1 VAIVT
6 LRRMNDTEK
15 RRTKRRRKAGK
26 TYRTSDLG
34 NGMVQATPEAVLRAM
49 GGLPPDLEWDVM
61 APNVIPIL
69 PRRRPMPP
77 QAGEPFRVTL
87 PPGIPTG
94 FGIDIG
100 PAFLVVGESL
110 LGTWPVEPAELVATA
125 LENLRT
131 RLRPVRPRD
140 LVRQA
145 IDRVPVRV
153 LQSGVGC
160 ASALV
165 LVPDELARIFGEA
178 PQALIAPMR
187 DLLVALPADTDRS
200 FVAWLNDELAEMD
213 PNGLALDAF
222 VLEGGAVRYESL
234 RAPMR
239 LD

>member
-1 VAIVT
+1 MLV
-6 LRRMNDTEK
+6 MNDTEK
-15 RRTKRRRKAGK
+15 RRAKRRRKAGK
-26 TYRTSDLG
+26 CHRPTDLG
-34 NGMVQATPEAVLRAM
+34 SGMAQATPEAVLRAM
-49 GGLPPDLEWDVM
+49 GGLPPDLEWPVM

-110 LGTWPVEPAELVATA
+110 LASWSIGPADLVAMA
-125 LENLRT
+125 LANLRA
-131 RLRPVRPRD
+131 RMRELRPRD
-140 LVRQA
+140 LVRQSL
-145 IDRVPVRV
+145 DGVPVRI

-165 LVPDELARIFGEA
+165 LVPDGLRRILGPD
-178 PQALIAPMR
+178 PQLLIAPMR
-187 DLLVALPADTDRS
+187 DLVISMPPDTDRA
-200 FVAWLNDELAEMD
+200 FAAWINDEFAEMD

-222 VLEGGAVRYESL
+222 TLTDGELRYEAL
-234 RAPMR
+234 RPPMR
-239 LD
+239 FS